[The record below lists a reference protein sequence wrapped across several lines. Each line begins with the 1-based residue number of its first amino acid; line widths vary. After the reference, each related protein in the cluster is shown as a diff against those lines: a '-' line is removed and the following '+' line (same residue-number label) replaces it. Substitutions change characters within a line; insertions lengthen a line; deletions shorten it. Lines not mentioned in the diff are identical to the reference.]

1 MANLDAI
8 HFSESLLGILNSL
21 IVLDKCNHF
30 VFQLQLFRFLPVLG
44 LHGALLAGGCSGY
57 SLPLAD
63 SELAWPGASGT
74 NLSVLTAAR
83 KGLIVLACSYNL

>member
-8 HFSESLLGILNSL
+8 HFSESLSGILNSL

-30 VFQLQLFRFLPVLG
+30 VFQWQLLQFLCVLV
-44 LHGALLAGGCSGY
+44 LHGALLAGGRSGY

-63 SELAWPGASGT
+63 GELTWPAASGT
-74 NLSVLTAAR
+74 NLSVLMAAR
-83 KGLIVLACSYNL
+83 KELIVLACSYNL